1 MGYTLKPDTKDQQ
14 SITRMYDAPDTPS
27 IIYGRIF
34 YRDIFNACHSSGF
47 ALTIRDDGLPA
58 AEVPKAIGKIATSPI
73 LAQRRGAYRP
83 SMA

>member
-34 YRDIFNACHSSGF
+34 YRDIFNTCHSSGF

-58 AEVPKAIGKIATSPI
+58 AEVPKGYWEDRDEPDLGPAA
-73 LAQRRGAYRP
+73 RGV
-83 SMA
+83 